1 MEDIFELKA
10 NERGVAE
17 RENKSL
23 LAVAQC
29 GLGNNQVQ
37 RETMSRRLGRT
48 IMEPY
53 RQMSRTTRAREL
65 TIMMMFL
72 QTERNVNEPFEPLD
86 LWQAGATAGA

>member
-37 RETMSRRLGRT
+37 RETMSGRPGRT

-72 QTERNVNEPFEPLD
+72 QTERNVNEPFEPLV
-86 LWQAGATAGA
+86 LGVEF

>member
-1 MEDIFELKA
+1 MWARQQSGPTRDDVWATGEDHY
-10 NERGVAE
+10 
-17 RENKSL
+17 
-23 LAVAQC
+23 
-29 GLGNNQVQ
+29 
-37 RETMSRRLGRT
+37 
-48 IMEPY
+48 MEPY